1 MSDKTVFTTV
11 DSPLGVILLVGN
23 GQGLTELEFQDG
35 TKPTAINAE
44 WERDDSHFM
53 EEVGQIKAYFAGERQ
68 QFDLQLAPKGTA
80 FQQEVWRA
88 LRAIPYGQTISYGEL
103 AHRIGRPK
111 AARAV
116 GAANGANPLALIVP
130 CHRVIGSN
138 GRLTGYRGGL
148 SIKEALLAH
157 EQQYLE

>member
-1 MSDKTVFTTV
+1 MSDKTFFTTI
-11 DSPLGVILLVGN
+11 DSPLGEILLVGN
-23 GQGLTELEFQDG
+23 GQGLMALEFQDG
-35 TKPTAINAE
+35 TKPTEIIAE
-44 WERDDSHFM
+44 WEQDDARFA
-53 EEVGQIKAYFAGERQ
+53 EEIGQLRAYFSGKRQ

-80 FQQEVWRA
+80 FQKEVWRE
-88 LRAIPYGQTISYGEL
+88 LQAIPYGQTISYGEL
-103 AHRIGRPK
+103 AQRIGRPK

-130 CHRVIGSN
+130 CHRVLGSN

-157 EQQYLE
+157 EQGYRS